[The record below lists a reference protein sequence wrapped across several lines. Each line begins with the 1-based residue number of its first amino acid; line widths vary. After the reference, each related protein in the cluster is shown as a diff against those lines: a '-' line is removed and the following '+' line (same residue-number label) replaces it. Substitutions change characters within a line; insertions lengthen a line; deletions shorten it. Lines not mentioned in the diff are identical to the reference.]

1 MEVPGQ
7 DGRVYYT
14 NASTIIRNDGQV
26 LGRVAVLH
34 DITHF
39 KELDELKSEFVS
51 TVSHDLRSPLTY
63 MRGYG
68 NMLSMV
74 GELNEKQREYV
85 DKILS
90 GITQMSNLVDDLLE
104 LARIEAG
111 VDMKQDDIQMAP
123 LLTDIA
129 NEYWQHAHYNG
140 LNIELD
146 VSPNLPS
153 IRGSEMFLR
162 RAITN
167 FVTNA
172 IKYAPNSGLVTL
184 KAEQVNGEVV
194 VSVKDHGPGIPPQ
207 DLARVFE
214 RFVRLKQRGSE
225 QVKGSGLGLAIVRS
239 AVEKHG
245 GRAWCQSQLGRGSTF
260 GISLPIVPHDDQNNN
275 HH

>member
-1 MEVPGQ
+1 
-7 DGRVYYT
+7 
-14 NASTIIRNDGQV
+14 
-26 LGRVAVLH
+26 
-34 DITHF
+34 
-39 KELDELKSEFVS
+39 
-51 TVSHDLRSPLTY
+51 
-63 MRGYG
+63 
-68 NMLSMV
+68 
-74 GELNEKQREYV
+74 
-85 DKILS
+85 
-90 GITQMSNLVDDLLE
+90 MSNLVDDLLE

>member
-1 MEVPGQ
+1 
-7 DGRVYYT
+7 
-14 NASTIIRNDGQV
+14 
-26 LGRVAVLH
+26 
-34 DITHF
+34 
-39 KELDELKSEFVS
+39 
-51 TVSHDLRSPLTY
+51 
-63 MRGYG
+63 
-68 NMLSMV
+68 
-74 GELNEKQREYV
+74 
-85 DKILS
+85 
-90 GITQMSNLVDDLLE
+90 
-104 LARIEAG
+104 
-111 VDMKQDDIQMAP
+111 
-123 LLTDIA
+123 
-129 NEYWQHAHYNG
+129 
-140 LNIELD
+140 
-146 VSPNLPS
+146 
-153 IRGSEMFLR
+153 MFLR